1 MSSPAS
7 GPNHS
12 CQELLLQLNTEP
24 KISAYQNLE
33 PQDFIYGVDDS
44 LSASTDIALLNKE
57 SPLNGSVAW
66 YYITCPPEN
75 ECINGHHSCN
85 PESEECVD
93 LADGFHCVCGKG
105 YQPDDNS
112 QCIPICTQGDTYKI
126 NLLIIDIIILHIVYM
141 SYTVYIV
148 DTRLLLTQNKNFK
161 PCGILKI

>member
-12 CQELLLQLNTEP
+12 CQELLLHFNTEP
-24 KISAYQNLE
+24 KMAAYQNLE
-33 PQDFIYGVDDS
+33 SHDFMYGIDDK
-44 LSASTDIALLNKE
+44 LSSSTNVALFNKE
-57 SPLNGSVAW
+57 SALNNSVAW

-75 ECINGHHSCN
+75 ECENGHHSCN

-112 QCIPICTQGDTYKI
+112 QCIPICTQGNYKQ
-126 NLLIIDIIILHIVYM
+126 LVHFHFCHV
-141 SYTVYIV
+141 SA
-148 DTRLLLTQNKNFK
+148 KEK
-161 PCGILKI
+161 KI